1 MSPSIADPGA
11 LVLDLAAAARGQLL
25 VIAPFVKVGAL
36 DRILATVSPG
46 VEVTV
51 VCRWHLME
59 VHAGVCDLEVWP
71 LLRDSGAKLS
81 LLPSLHA
88 KVFASERSVLVGS
101 ANVTAAAL
109 GWSASPNFEALV
121 RPCPEDEAATRLY
134 ASELVDRSSPVDDRV
149 HAHFVELV
157 GSLPPLQLMPEFEPA
172 ATEAAVVVERHW
184 LPRSRDPEDVL
195 RFYQADLRTLTDS
208 AQHSAFADLQALQ
221 PPSGLDER
229 QLRAHIN
236 AQLVLHPLVAEL
248 RNFLVTS
255 RRFGEVAQFVG
266 RWAGLGR
273 EDAAALWQTMIRW
286 LVYFQPGEWELGKPR
301 HSEILVYKGQMYDR
315 PSSA

>member
-1 MSPSIADPGA
+1 VYLG
-11 LVLDLAAAARGQLL
+11 
-25 VIAPFVKVGAL
+25 
-36 DRILATVSPG
+36 
-46 VEVTV
+46 E
-51 VCRWHLME
+51 
-59 VHAGVCDLEVWP
+59 
-71 LLRDSGAKLS
+71 
-81 LLPSLHA
+81 
-88 KVFASERSVLVGS
+88 S
-101 ANVTAAAL
+101 A
-109 GWSASPNFEALV
+109 F
-121 RPCPEDEAATRLY
+121 
-134 ASELVDRSSPVDDRV
+134 
-149 HAHFVELV
+149 
-157 GSLPPLQLMPEFEPA
+157 
-172 ATEAAVVVERHW
+172 
-184 LPRSRDPEDVL
+184 LPRQNAVTSTFAISRHRKRPRTAEP
-195 RFYQADLRTLTDS
+195 RLRTLTDS